1 LSNSHKDGLSF
12 DHATHLQYPNLIQN
26 KAELE
31 ELALVEADLANL
43 EWKVDEIGVRLN
55 AQIERNHGSTSD
67 SSNKPRQI
75 SNQERKLYV
84 YHYPNVC
91 YCIFFLLFLQSQ
103 TPNCFNQCS

>member
-1 LSNSHKDGLSF
+1 MSNSLKDGLSF

-31 ELALVEADLANL
+31 ESALVEADLANL

-55 AQIERNHGSTSD
+55 ELEQNYGTTSD
-67 SSNKPRQI
+67 SSIQLRQI
-75 SNQERKLYV
+75 SNHERKLYV